1 MKSAKII
8 LLASSLCACATI
20 QDTLQTSEP
29 PVALE
34 SSSSILLFSDNDRKI
49 ASLESEFGESNES
62 YRYRRDPQEIAGEL
76 AEEELN
82 QGNICLQQLASDLK
96 SANEKGKIQTL
107 CASIFQRELLQASQT
122 YSRINASILCSANIE
137 VRKSEN
143 NLDLSLL
150 FKITEPDSSTKNE
163 WKSISIGRNAASPQ
177 QTATTLASYKLNL
190 GNSNNWKALLK
201 DGACSLNNE
210 ALIAIQND
218 YFNTRHAS
226 EKLESCQKKQNS
238 NANIATEIQNKF
250 KSYVPDEWLHD
261 LKISYKNEIFREVS
275 NEKID
280 SLSTCQKLLNK
291 STSQIEKLG
300 ALSNELSTKYNIP
313 VMKFDNEY
321 RSRKMSSVNLENDQ
335 D

>member
-1 MKSAKII
+1 MKLAKITLI
-8 LLASSLCACATI
+8 ASSLCACATI

-62 YRYRRDPQEIAGEL
+62 YRYQRNPQEIAGEF

-122 YSRINASILCSANIE
+122 YSRNNDSILCSANIE
-137 VRKSEN
+137 VHKNEN

-150 FKITEPDSSTKNE
+150 FKISEKDPSAQNE
-163 WKSISIGRNAASPQ
+163 WKSFSIGRSAINPQ
-177 QTATTLASYKLNL
+177 QTAAIIASYKLNL
-190 GNSNNWKALLK
+190 GSSTNWKALLK

-218 YFNTRHAS
+218 YFNTRRAS

-238 NANIATEIQNKF
+238 NAKLASEIQNKF
-250 KSYVPDEWLHD
+250 RSYVPDEWLHD

-275 NEKID
+275 AEKID

-291 STSQIEKLG
+291 STSQIDKLA
-300 ALSNELSTKYNIP
+300 ALSNRLSIKYNIP
-313 VMKFDNEY
+313 VMKFENEFGT
-321 RSRKMSSVNLENDQ
+321 RKISSTNLGNEQ
-335 D
+335 E